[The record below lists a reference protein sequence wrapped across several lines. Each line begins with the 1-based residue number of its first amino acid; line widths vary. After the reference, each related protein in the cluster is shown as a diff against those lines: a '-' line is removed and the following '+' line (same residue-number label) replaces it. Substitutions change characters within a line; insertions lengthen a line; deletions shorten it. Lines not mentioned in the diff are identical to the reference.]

1 MAYMAA
7 FYNGRTTQESLRDF
21 IKLSNITS
29 PVQLPASFDGL
40 VNLVVGKNNSL
51 KYNKTW
57 FCNSCIKPISGLSQ
71 RLERACPTC
80 ETK

>member
-7 FYNGRTTQESLRDF
+7 FYNGRSTQESLRDY

-29 PVQLPASFDGL
+29 PVQLSASFDGL
-40 VNLVVGKNNSL
+40 VVVGKNNSL
-51 KYNKTW
+51 KYKNW